1 MKVNPRSVSSLSL
14 QGGNQYGLGLTNY
27 GYFDGYT
34 YYDGGYG
41 GYWLANGNMAP
52 VNFVGDNIGVWAGS
66 DGNYGYSVRC
76 VKDRMDQES
85 IVSDYVNH
93 SDGYCPDTLA
103 CNFSPYTAS
112 TGSWPNPYNNCLIEN
127 QPCNDGFENSV
138 NDTAVGCKCIGDF
151 GTVMG
156 DTIVDVD
163 GNRYSTVEIGS
174 QTWMQSNLRTTRDR
188 EGNLIDSVYQHG
200 DAVLDSLLGV
210 YYHFA
215 PIYMEGN
222 NYCPIGWHI
231 PTFND
236 WYVLFD
242 HIGSVLQVPYYYPS
256 EFFGYGGEITKKQWG
271 PFQSWNRYAANSLSL
286 DILPNGKLLNM
297 SGVIESLG
305 SEANL
310 WCWPGYIVHWSDKHH
325 FVGTQNSNFNE
336 QLGIRCIKDN

>member
-1 MKVNPRSVSSLSL
+1 LLYNPVAVYTIGNICPAGWHVSSAKDWLNLLLTMKVNPQSVSSLSI
-14 QGGNQYGLGLTNY
+14 QGSNQYGLGLTGY
-27 GYFDGYT
+27 GYV
-34 YYDGGYG
+34 YDGGLLLSYGNNYADG
-41 GYWLANGNMAP
+41 GYWLANGNGDV
-52 VNFVGDNIGVWAGS
+52 VNFSGYNLGRFAGS
-66 DGNYGYSVRC
+66 NGNYGYSVRC

-85 IVSDYVNH
+85 IVSDYFNY

-103 CNFSPYTAS
+103 CNYSPYTES
-112 TGSWPNPYNNCLIEN
+112 TANWPNPYNNCLIEN

-151 GTVMG
+151 GTVIG
-156 DTIVDVD
+156 DTIVDAE

-174 QTWMQSNLRTTRDR
+174 QTWMQSNLRTTHDR
-188 EGNLIDSVYQHG
+188 EGNLIDSVFQHG

-242 HIGSVLQVPYYYPS
+242 HIGSVLQSGSYYS
-256 EFFGYGGEITKKQWG
+256 GFFSNDGEITKKQWG
-271 PFQSWNRYAANSLSL
+271 TDMPQ
-286 DILPNGKLLNM
+286 I
-297 SGVIESLG
+297 
-305 SEANL
+305 
-310 WCWPGYIVHWSDKHH
+310 H
-325 FVGTQNSNFNE
+325 
-336 QLGIRCIKDN
+336 